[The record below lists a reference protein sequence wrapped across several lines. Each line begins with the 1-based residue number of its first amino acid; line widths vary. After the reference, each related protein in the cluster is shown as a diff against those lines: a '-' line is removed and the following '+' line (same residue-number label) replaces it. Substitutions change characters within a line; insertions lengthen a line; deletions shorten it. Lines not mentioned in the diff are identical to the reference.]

1 MLKRI
6 INVLLVSAVLAVGLT
21 ASVAMANMAGPA
33 DQDTIHDDKGVQ
45 NANDTEPTVDTAPAN
60 GFGAVTSQ
68 RASTV
73 HDIGDHSSNPT
84 PGDDQPRKGVGN
96 VARTDAGLVEVIN
109 SFGDPGEEDDVKDTG
124 ARTGDHG
131 CLIGELDDA
140 IGQDDA
146 GVTDCTADPGNP
158 DKRGVGRS

>member
-1 MLKRI
+1 MKRI
-6 INVLLVSAVLAVGLT
+6 IKVMSVAALMAAMLTVGLAVN
-21 ASVAMANMAGPA
+21 VALAAPGIKGCS
-33 DQDTIHDDKGVQ
+33 DT
-45 NANDTEPTVDTAPAN
+45 NDAVENCQTGSPEVTAPAE

-73 HDIGDHSSNPT
+73 HDIGIHSSNPT